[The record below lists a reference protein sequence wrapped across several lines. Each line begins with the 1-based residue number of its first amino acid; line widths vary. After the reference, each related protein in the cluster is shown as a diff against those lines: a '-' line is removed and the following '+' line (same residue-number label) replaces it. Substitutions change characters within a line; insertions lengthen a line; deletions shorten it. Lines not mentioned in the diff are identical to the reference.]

1 MEGEINVLPL
11 SPHSAEPQQEF
22 LDICFYKWVRVS
34 GNNEKQLHDHCKD
47 TFYSSKSFLDIHLLN
62 NIGSFQFIC
71 DNLVT

>member
-34 GNNEKQLHDHCKD
+34 GNNEKQLYDHFKD
-47 TFYSSKSFLDIHLLN
+47 TFYSSKNHF
-62 NIGSFQFIC
+62 
-71 DNLVT
+71 